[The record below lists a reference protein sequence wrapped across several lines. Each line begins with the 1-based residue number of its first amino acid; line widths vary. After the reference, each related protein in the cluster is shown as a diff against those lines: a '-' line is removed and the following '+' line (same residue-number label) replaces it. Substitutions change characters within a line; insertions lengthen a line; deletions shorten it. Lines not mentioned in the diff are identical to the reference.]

1 MDPKRYL
8 AELQCALQQYRFRDV
23 RPLTDQIDP
32 ATFDLPQI
40 KKALGLIRRK
50 RLFVDLEHAASLFSM
65 AGREDPIIRRQ
76 WCQALL
82 DQGRIGQALAT
93 LNSMSQKCADDPVEG
108 PEIRGL
114 IGRAYKQLF
123 VTTSD
128 PEALKAAI
136 VGYRPDWEHR

>member
-1 MDPKRYL
+1 MTTASQKPHHSGCSFLVDVT
-8 AELQCALQQYRFRDV
+8 AE
-23 RPLTDQIDP
+23 
-32 ATFDLPQI
+32 
-40 KKALGLIRRK
+40 
-50 RLFVDLEHAASLFSM
+50 
-65 AGREDPIIRRQ
+65 
-76 WCQALL
+76 
-82 DQGRIGQALAT
+82 
-93 LNSMSQKCADDPVEG
+93 KCADDPVEG